1 MEAQMILEHTDMRYT
16 YVNGYERLYRLYI
29 DGEIWSVRSGKF
41 LKQELSK
48 GYKRVT
54 LCING
59 KTKRYQA
66 HRLVAM
72 HFILNPL
79 KKPCVNHKDGDRIN
93 NHMRNL
99 EWCTY
104 KENEN
109 HSYDILGKIN
119 HNRKLSAEALE
130 DIRSNAIKGVNKSN
144 KGNVDKF
151 ASKYNVKSGTILN
164 VLKNKFYV
172 RT

>member
-1 MEAQMILEHTDMRYT
+1 
-16 YVNGYERLYRLYI
+16 
-29 DGEIWSVRSGKF
+29 
-41 LKQELSK
+41 
-48 GYKRVT
+48 
-54 LCING
+54 
-59 KTKRYQA
+59 
-66 HRLVAM
+66 VAM